1 MTDSIKVP
9 KPSRHLTQVSQELG
23 LGTLAPGP
31 CPPAPCPLDTS
42 CPQLF
47 HKPLFL
53 PHAQLGGISGA
64 LPATQPREG

>member
-31 CPPAPCPLDTS
+31 LPTRYQLPTAIPQAALPPTCPA
-42 CPQLF
+42 
-47 HKPLFL
+47 
-53 PHAQLGGISGA
+53 GGISGA
-64 LPATQPREG
+64 LPATQPRER